1 MDDIS
6 TVDRDA
12 DVVQQ
17 MIAPGGH
24 AEALRR
30 VQSGCRQ
37 PKNEHQHES
46 HVVEESPREHNA
58 YLTRS
63 VHVVGRT
70 VESLAD

>member
-17 MIAPGGH
+17 MVAPGRH

-30 VQSGCRQ
+30 IHSGCLTT
-37 PKNEHQHES
+37 
-46 HVVEESPREHNA
+46 EE
-58 YLTRS
+58 
-63 VHVVGRT
+63 
-70 VESLAD
+70 